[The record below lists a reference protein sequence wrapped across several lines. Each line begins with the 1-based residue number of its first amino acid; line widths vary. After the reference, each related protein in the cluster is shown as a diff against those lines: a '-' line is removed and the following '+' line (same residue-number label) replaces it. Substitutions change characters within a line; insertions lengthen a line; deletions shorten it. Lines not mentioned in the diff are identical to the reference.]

1 MSAMF
6 AVRYVALAA
15 LVIWLGGAALMLT
28 DTIVGDACS
37 HFHLI
42 SAACGA
48 IIFVSLFVMKFIGPP
63 PHAFVLRAGLSFA
76 MAAMAL
82 YLGVLQRTSVPLLAV
97 NVALGLVLLG
107 WYARE

>member
-6 AVRYVALAA
+6 AVRYAALAA
-15 LVIWLGGAALMLT
+15 LVIWLGGSALMLM
-28 DTIVGDACS
+28 DTILGEASS

-42 SAACGA
+42 AAACGA
-48 IIFVSLFVMKFIGPP
+48 IIFVCLFVMKFIGPP
-63 PHAFVLRAGLSFA
+63 PHAFVLRAGLAFA

-82 YLGVLQRTSVPLLAV
+82 YLGVLQRTSAPLMAV
-97 NVALGLVLLG
+97 NVALGLVLLA